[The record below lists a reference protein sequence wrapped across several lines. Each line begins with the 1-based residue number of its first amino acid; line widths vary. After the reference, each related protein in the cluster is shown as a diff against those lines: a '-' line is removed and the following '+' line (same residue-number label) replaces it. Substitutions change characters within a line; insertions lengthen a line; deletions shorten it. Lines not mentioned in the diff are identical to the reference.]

1 MSLRVAF
8 DLDGTVADME
18 GALQR
23 VAEQLFGPN
32 VALRPAG
39 SEHLEAPASVDDVDD
54 DPTKMEA
61 RAEKKQ
67 VLSGRQLRQV
77 WERVA
82 ATENFWGTLTEIEPG
97 SVARI
102 AALRNEHR
110 LEVMFLT
117 QRPDTQGEITQ
128 LQSQRW
134 LQAHGFELPSVYV
147 LRGSRGLAAAAMQMD
162 VVIDDRP
169 ENCLEVVTESR
180 ARSLL
185 VWRDPIEMLPPGTK
199 RLGIEPVPSIAE
211 AVRLIEAMI
220 PGTPKSTL
228 FSRLR
233 SVIGI

>member
-23 VAEQLFGPN
+23 VAEDLFGPN

-54 DPTKMEA
+54 DPTKLE
-61 RAEKKQ
+61 RPAEKKH
-67 VLSGRQLRQV
+67 VLSGRQLRHV
-77 WERVA
+77 WERVT

-97 SVARI
+97 SIARI

-128 LQSQRW
+128 LQTQRW

-147 LRGSRGLAAAAMQMD
+147 LRGSRGLAAAALQMD
-162 VVIDDRP
+162 VVVDDRP
-169 ENCLEVVTESR
+169 ENCLEVATESR
-180 ARSLL
+180 ARPLL
-185 VWRDPIEMLPPGTK
+185 VWRDALDLLPPGAK
-199 RLGIEPVPSIAE
+199 RLGIEPVRSVVE
-211 AVRLIEAMI
+211 AVRVIEAMI
-220 PGTPKSTL
+220 PELPKSTL

-233 SVIGI
+233 SAIGL

>member
-39 SEHLEAPASVDDVDD
+39 SAHLDAPASVDDVTDD
-54 DPTKMEA
+54 STKVES
-61 RAEKKQ
+61 RAEKQ

-82 ATENFWGTLTEIEPG
+82 ATENFWSALTEIEPG

-102 AALRNEHR
+102 AAMRNEHR
-110 LEVMFLT
+110 LEVIFLT
-117 QRPDTQGEITQ
+117 QRPDTEGEIAQ
-128 LQSQRW
+128 LQTQRW
-134 LQAHGFELPSVYV
+134 LEAHGFELPSVFV
-147 LRGSRGLAAAAMQMD
+147 LRGSRGLAAAALQID
-162 VVIDDRP
+162 VVVDDRP
-169 ENCLEVVTESR
+169 ENCLEVATESR
-180 ARSLL
+180 ARPLL
-185 VWRDPIEMLPPGTK
+185 LWREPIELLPPGTR

-211 AVRLIEAMI
+211 AIRLIEAMVSSA
-220 PGTPKSTL
+220 PKASL
-228 FSRLR
+228 LSRLR

>member
-23 VAEQLFGPN
+23 VAEQIFGPN

-39 SEHLEAPASVDDVDD
+39 SEHLDAPASVDDVSD
-54 DPTKMEA
+54 DPMKVES
-61 RAEKKQ
+61 RAEKQ

-82 ATENFWGTLTEIEPG
+82 GTENFWAALAEIEPG

-102 AALRNEHR
+102 AAMRNAHR
-110 LEVMFLT
+110 LEVIFLT
-117 QRPDTQGEITQ
+117 QRPDTQGEIAQ
-128 LQSQRW
+128 LQTQRW
-134 LQAHGFELPSVYV
+134 LEAHGFELPSVFV
-147 LRGSRGLAAAAMQMD
+147 LRGSRGLAAAALQID
-162 VVIDDRP
+162 VVVDDRP
-169 ENCLEVVTESR
+169 ENCLEVATESR
-180 ARSLL
+180 ARPLL
-185 VWRDPIEMLPPGTK
+185 LWREPIDLLPPGTR
-199 RLGIEPVPSIAE
+199 RLGIEPVPSVAE
-211 AVRLIEAMI
+211 AVRLIETMVSSA
-220 PGTPKSTL
+220 PKASL

>member
-39 SEHLEAPASVDDVDD
+39 SEHLEAPANVDDVDD
-54 DPTKMEA
+54 DPTKTEP

-82 ATENFWGTLTEIEPG
+82 ATENFWGTLAEIEPG

-117 QRPDTQGEITQ
+117 QPPDTQGEITQ

-134 LQAHGFELPSVYV
+134 LQKHGFELPSVYV
-147 LRGSRGLAAAAMQMD
+147 LRG
-162 VVIDDRP
+162 
-169 ENCLEVVTESR
+169 
-180 ARSLL
+180 
-185 VWRDPIEMLPPGTK
+185 
-199 RLGIEPVPSIAE
+199 
-211 AVRLIEAMI
+211 
-220 PGTPKSTL
+220 
-228 FSRLR
+228 
-233 SVIGI
+233 

>member
-18 GALQR
+18 SALQR
-23 VAEQLFGPN
+23 VAEDIFGPN

-54 DPTKMEA
+54 DPAKVEA
-61 RAEKKQ
+61 RAEKRQ

-82 ATENFWGTLTEIEPG
+82 GIENFWATLPEIEPG

-117 QRPDTQGEITQ
+117 QRPDTQGEIAQ
-128 LQSQRW
+128 LQTQRW
-134 LQAHGFELPSVYV
+134 LEAHGFELPSVFV
-147 LRGSRGLAAAAMQMD
+147 LRGSRGLAAAALQMD
-162 VVIDDRP
+162 VVVDDRP
-169 ENCLEVVTESR
+169 ENCLEVATESR
-180 ARSLL
+180 ARPLL
-185 VWRDPIEMLPPGTK
+185 VWRDSIELLPPGVK
-199 RLGIEPVPSIAE
+199 RLGIEPLPSVAE
-211 AVRLIEAMI
+211 AVRVIEAMI
-220 PGTPKSTL
+220 PDTPKSTL

>member
-39 SEHLEAPASVDDVDD
+39 SQHLEAPASVDDVDVD
-54 DPTKMEA
+54 ATKMEA
-61 RAEKKQ
+61 RAEKRQ

-77 WERVA
+77 WERVT
-82 ATENFWGTLTEIEPG
+82 ATENFWGTLAEIEPG
-97 SVARI
+97 SIARI
-102 AALRNEHR
+102 AALRNQHR

-128 LQSQRW
+128 LQTQRW

-162 VVIDDRP
+162 VVVDDRP
-169 ENCLEVVTESR
+169 ENCLEVATESQ
-180 ARSLL
+180 ARPLL
-185 VWRDPIEMLPPGTK
+185 VWRDPIELLPPGAQ
-199 RLGIEPVPSIAE
+199 RLGIEPVPSVAE
-211 AVRLIEAMI
+211 AVRLIEGMI
-220 PGTPKSTL
+220 PRTPRATL

-233 SVIGI
+233 SVIGM

>member
-18 GALQR
+18 SALQR
-23 VAEQLFGPN
+23 VAEDLFGPN

-39 SEHLEAPASVDDVDD
+39 SQHLEAPASVDDVDD
-54 DPTKMEA
+54 DPTKVEA

-82 ATENFWGTLTEIEPG
+82 RTENFWGTLTEIEPG

-128 LQSQRW
+128 LQTQRW
-134 LQAHGFELPSVYV
+134 LVAHGFDLPSVFV
-147 LRGSRGLAAAAMQMD
+147 LRGSRGLAASALQMD
-162 VVIDDRP
+162 VVVDDRP
-169 ENCLEVVTESR
+169 ENCLEVATESR
-180 ARSLL
+180 ARPLL
-185 VWRDPIEMLPPGTK
+185 VWREAPDLLPPGTR

-211 AVRLIEAMI
+211 AVRVIETMI
-220 PGTPKSTL
+220 SSTQRSTL

-233 SVIGI
+233 GAIGI

>member
-18 GALQR
+18 SALQR

-39 SEHLEAPASVDDVDD
+39 SEHLDAPASVDDVGD
-54 DPTKMEA
+54 DPAKAEP
-61 RAEKKQ
+61 RAERQ

-82 ATENFWGTLTEIEPG
+82 ATENFWATLAEIEAG

-102 AALRNEHR
+102 AAMRNEHR
-110 LEVMFLT
+110 LEVIFLT
-117 QRPDTQGEITQ
+117 QRPDTQGEIAQ
-128 LQSQRW
+128 LQTQRW
-134 LQAHGFELPSVYV
+134 LEAHGFELPSVFV
-147 LRGSRGLAAAAMQMD
+147 LRGSRGLAAAALQID
-162 VVIDDRP
+162 VVVDDRP
-169 ENCLEVVTESR
+169 ENCLEVATESR
-180 ARSLL
+180 ARPLL
-185 VWRDPIEMLPPGTK
+185 LWREPLELLPPGTK
-199 RLGIEPVPSIAE
+199 RLGIEPVPSIAQ
-211 AVRLIEAMI
+211 AVRLIEAMV
-220 PGTPKSTL
+220 PNAPKSTL